1 MATITKKIRSRKKMA
16 GHTHISKTKMSP
28 KRKQAI
34 EKAISFWETVQVDL
48 SNFKFDRE
56 EANAR

>member
-1 MATITKKIRSRKKMA
+1 MTLVKQKVKKRVKELGTAQVQLS
-16 GHTHISKTKMSP
+16 T

-34 EKAISFWETVQVDL
+34 EKAISFWKQHAVDM

>member
-1 MATITKKIRSRKKMA
+1 METIKRKTFKKKAKKLNVSQTEL
-16 GHTHISKTKMSP
+16 GT

-34 EKAISFWETVQVDL
+34 EKAIAFWNSHAVDM
-48 SNFKFDRE
+48 SGFKFDRE

>member
-1 MATITKKIRSRKKMA
+1 MEKTKQRNKKSTKKALRPKSTLTI
-16 GHTHISKTKMSP
+16 

-34 EKAISFWETVQVDL
+34 EKAIAFWESHSVDL
-48 SNFKFDRE
+48 SGFKFDRE

>member
-1 MATITKKIRSRKKMA
+1 METIKQKTKKTLKKIGA
-16 GHTHISKTKMSP
+16 TKTQLTG

-34 EKAISFWETVQVDL
+34 EKAIAFWDKHAVDM
-48 SNFKFDRE
+48 SDFKFDRE

>member
-1 MATITKKIRSRKKMA
+1 MILV
-16 GHTHISKTKMSP
+16 
-28 KRKQAI
+28 KRKAKKRVKHSGTAKTNLSTKRQKAI
-34 EKAISFWETVQVDL
+34 EKAISFWERHAVDM

>member
-1 MATITKKIRSRKKMA
+1 METIKRRDKKNIKKLSATKSSITI
-16 GHTHISKTKMSP
+16 

-34 EKAISFWETVQVDL
+34 EKAIAFWDRHAVDM
-48 SNFKFDRE
+48 SGFKFDRE

>member
-1 MATITKKIRSRKKMA
+1 MEKTKQRNKKSTKKELRPKSTLTI
-16 GHTHISKTKMSP
+16 

-34 EKAISFWETVQVDL
+34 EKAIAFWESHSIDL
-48 SNFKFDRE
+48 SGFKFDRE